1 MKKKKRIAVAVI
13 LGSLLAAMLYV
24 AVTAAAIWNYG
35 KVDDKRQADA
45 AIVLGAAVDG
55 EEVSPVFRER
65 INHGI
70 VLYQEGFVEYLIFTG
85 GTGEGSTV
93 SEAFAA
99 KQYALEAGVPEGH
112 ILIEESSRITEEN
125 LANAGALMEEAGMD
139 TALIVSDPLHMMR
152 AMEMAKDFGLE
163 ACASPTP
170 TSMYR
175 SLKTQLPFL
184 AREVFYYTGYRL
196 VNLFW

>member
-24 AVTAAAIWNYG
+24 AVTAAAVWNYG

-70 VLYQEGFVEYLIFTG
+70 WLYQEGFVEYLIFTG

-139 TALIVSDPLHMMR
+139 TALIVSDPLHMKR
-152 AMEMAKDFGLE
+152 AMEMADDFGLE
-163 ACASPTP
+163 AYASPTP

-196 VNLFW
+196 VNLFR

>member
-1 MKKKKRIAVAVI
+1 MMGKKRIAVAVI

-35 KVDDKRQADA
+35 KMDDKRQADA

-70 VLYQEGFVEYLIFTG
+70 GLYQEGFVEYLIFTG

-99 KQYALEAGVPEGH
+99 KQYALEAGVPEEH

-139 TALIVSDPLHMMR
+139 TAIIVSDPLHMMR
-152 AMEMAKDFGLE
+152 AMEMAEDFGLE

-196 VNLFW
+196 VNLFR